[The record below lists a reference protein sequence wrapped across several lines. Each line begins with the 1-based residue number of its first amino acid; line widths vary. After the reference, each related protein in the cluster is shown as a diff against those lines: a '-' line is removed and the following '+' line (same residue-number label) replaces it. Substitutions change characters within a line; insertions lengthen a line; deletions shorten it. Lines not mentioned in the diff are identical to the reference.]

1 MKTSGKKTR
10 LPGIRR
16 YFARWFWRCNTK
28 AAGYVCERPGG
39 KSDDMQSRNFGSA
52 AKHWVRLGQGIGQKA
67 AKCGATMNEARGII
81 LKRLAQGTRGEK
93 RYGFGGAGN
102 AGAAGY
108 VCERPGG
115 KSDDMQSER
124 CGSMAKRRARLG
136 EGRAQK
142 QSAARYEWDK
152 EMILKRLAGGKGA
165 GQCLQK
171 A

>member
-52 AKHWVRLGQGIGQKA
+52 AKHWARLGEGQAQKQSA
-67 AKCGATMNEARGII
+67 ARYERDKEMI

-102 AGAAGY
+102 AGAAG
-108 VCERPGG
+108 CKG
-115 KSDDMQSER
+115 KS
-124 CGSMAKRRARLG
+124 RR
-136 EGRAQK
+136 
-142 QSAARYEWDK
+142 
-152 EMILKRLAGGKGA
+152 
-165 GQCLQK
+165 
-171 A
+171 